1 MTTTNDLAGA
11 DWVSLPDC
19 SMVEVRPLE
28 RDDSALLVEI
38 FDRLGPRSRHL
49 RFLSPKR
56 TLTPGDLRHLT
67 NVDHHDHDAIVGFSL
82 EEDRPIGVAR
92 FIRQHD
98 HPETAEVAAAVVDDW
113 QGRGVGTVL
122 ATALSQRARAVGIT
136 RFYAMMSY
144 ENAASV
150 RLMRRLTPDVVRLGG
165 ERGAVEY
172 LVHLPEAV
180 GAEAD

>member
-1 MTTTNDLAGA
+1 MTTTNDLAGT

-19 SMVEVRPLE
+19 SMIEVRPLA

-38 FDRLGPRSRHL
+38 FDGLGPRSRHL

-56 TLTPGDLRHLT
+56 TLTPADLRHLT
-67 NVDHHDHDAIVGFSL
+67 NVDHHDHDAIVAFSL
-82 EEDRPIGVAR
+82 EDGRPIGVAR
-92 FIRQHD
+92 FFRRHED
-98 HPETAEVAAAVVDDW
+98 PETAEVAVTVVDDW

-122 ATALSQRARAVGIT
+122 ATALGQRARFVGIT
-136 RFYAMMSY
+136 GFYAMMSY

-150 RLMRRLTPDVVRLGG
+150 RLMRRLTPDVERLGG

-172 LVHLPEAV
+172 LLHLPDAV
-180 GAEAD
+180 VAEAD